1 MSRTAATAPP
11 SPATGTGNHSG
22 RYVVTIAVVSAL
34 GGLLFGYD
42 TGVISGALPT
52 IAHDFH
58 LADAGQQIVTSA
70 IVVGAIIGACFSGP
84 VAERLGRRPAVMWA
98 AFVFMAGAFFSAL
111 AAEAWTLGIARLV
124 LGLAV
129 GLASQ
134 AVPLYVAELAPP
146 ARRGGLVVAFQ
157 LAITLGILAA
167 YLSGYVLDESW
178 RWMFGLGLVPA
189 VALLIGM
196 SALPESPRWLFTHRG
211 PEAARAVLVRI
222 RPDIAAAESELEQ
235 LTGTSAQE
243 GERGLR
249 ALRARWLRPA
259 LIAGIGLAV
268 ASQITGINAIIY
280 YAPTI
285 LGNSGFGR
293 SAAMLTTVGVG
304 VVNFLVVALGMW
316 LVDRIGR
323 RRLLLLLLPGAVL
336 CLAVLAAVFMNGQ
349 APQGG
354 ARWIVVAGILG
365 YIACNGGSL
374 SVVLWLAGPEMYPLK
389 ARAVAVAV
397 STFAVWFFDLVVSL
411 TTLSLTSLLGV
422 SGTFCLYAAINALA
436 LLFVIRCVPETRGR
450 SLEDIEGALRA
461 GTFRAMR

>member
-1 MSRTAATAPP
+1 LSITQSSRPVAPQRGAEKRQTPTSRTSAVAPP
-11 SPATGTGNHSG
+11 PAVTGTGHHSG
-22 RYVVTIAVVSAL
+22 RSVVTIAVVSAL

-98 AFVFMAGAFFSAL
+98 AFIFMAGAFFSAL

-189 VALLIGM
+189 VVLLIGM
-196 SALPESPRWLFTHRG
+196 SALPESPRWHCH
-211 PEAARAVLVRI
+211 
-222 RPDIAAAESELEQ
+222 
-235 LTGTSAQE
+235 
-243 GERGLR
+243 
-249 ALRARWLRPA
+249 
-259 LIAGIGLAV
+259 
-268 ASQITGINAIIY
+268 
-280 YAPTI
+280 
-285 LGNSGFGR
+285 
-293 SAAMLTTVGVG
+293 
-304 VVNFLVVALGMW
+304 
-316 LVDRIGR
+316 VD
-323 RRLLLLLLPGAVL
+323 
-336 CLAVLAAVFMNGQ
+336 
-349 APQGG
+349 
-354 ARWIVVAGILG
+354 
-365 YIACNGGSL
+365 
-374 SVVLWLAGPEMYPLK
+374 
-389 ARAVAVAV
+389 
-397 STFAVWFFDLVVSL
+397 
-411 TTLSLTSLLGV
+411 
-422 SGTFCLYAAINALA
+422 
-436 LLFVIRCVPETRGR
+436 
-450 SLEDIEGALRA
+450 
-461 GTFRAMR
+461 

>member
-1 MSRTAATAPP
+1 MSRPTATASP
-11 SPATGTGNHSG
+11 SPAAGAGNHSG
-22 RYVVTIAVVSAL
+22 RAVVTIAVVSAL

-42 TGVISGALPT
+42 TGIISGALPT

-84 VAERLGRRPAVMWA
+84 VAERIGRRPAVMWA
-98 AFVFMAGAFFSAL
+98 ASIFTAGAAFSAI

-134 AVPLYVAELAPP
+134 AVPLYVAELASP
-146 ARRGGLVVAFQ
+146 ARRGGLVVTFQ

-167 YLSGYVLDESW
+167 YLSGFLLDENW

-189 VALLIGM
+189 LALLIGM

-211 PEAARAVLVRI
+211 PEAARAVLVRV
-222 RPDIAAAESELEQ
+222 RPDTAAAESELEQ
-235 LTGTSAQE
+235 LAGTSAHE

-293 SAAMLTTVGVG
+293 SAAMLTTIGVG
-304 VVNFLVVALGMW
+304 VVNFLMVALGMW

-323 RRLLLLLLPGAVL
+323 RRLLLVLLPGAVL

-374 SVVLWLAGPEMYPLK
+374 SVVVWLAGPEMYPLK

-397 STFAVWFFDLVVSL
+397 STFTVWFFDLIVSL
-411 TTLSLTSLLGV
+411 TTLSLTSSLGV

-436 LLFVIRCVPETRGR
+436 FLFVFRCVPETRGR